1 MIYFTKFLSQGARYL
16 LCLFTISL
24 VIWTTARSDGKQ
36 PNIILIMVDDMG
48 YEGVSAYGSTSYK
61 TPHLDKLA
69 AGGMLF
75 NHCYSTPICTPS
87 RVQLMTGKYNFQN
100 YVRFGFLDPT
110 QATFANLLRDAGYQT
125 TIAGKWQLGGG
136 GETVKQFG
144 FDSYCLWHL
153 NGRESRYWNP
163 RIESNGKLLEG
174 LTKSFGPDVMCDF
187 VVDTIENRGQ
197 KPFFIYWPMVSPHW
211 PFVPT
216 PDSIGGGSRE
226 RLGKYDG
233 KQGGTEYFDD
243 MVNYLDKL
251 VGRVVTKLDEQG
263 VRENT
268 LLLFTC
274 DNGCA
279 TNIRSMM
286 EGRVIQGGKASLPD
300 AGTHVSLVANWPST
314 VKPGQVVDA
323 LVDFTDFLPSL
334 AEAAGTDVPAT
345 VGGDGHSFIPVLK
358 GTVPSTRDWIFCH
371 YIRNGVRPKPAMAAK
386 VAAELTKQEAA
397 KKKKTMGRFARN
409 QRYKLYEDGRL
420 YDVQRDVL
428 EKQALEADKDSAQQ
442 REIRSMLQGVHDGM
456 PPWEAFAKKKNKEKL
471 K

>member
-1 MIYFTKFLSQGARYL
+1 MNYFTKFPAWSARHLPFL
-16 LCLFTISL
+16 LVISL
-24 VIWTTARSDGKQ
+24 LIGSAARSHAKQ

-48 YEGVSAYGSTSYK
+48 YEGVSAYGSPTYK

-87 RVQLMTGKYNFQN
+87 RVQLMTGKYNFRN
-100 YVRFGFLDPT
+100 YLRFGFLDPT
-110 QATFANLLRDAGYQT
+110 QVTFANVLRDAGYQT
-125 TIAGKWQLGGG
+125 TIAGKWQLGGNG
-136 GETVKQFG
+136 ATVKKFG

-163 RIESNGKLLEG
+163 RIETNGKLLEG
-174 LTKSFGPDVMCDF
+174 LKEKFGPDVMCDF
-187 VVDTIENRGQ
+187 VVDTIEKRGE

-216 PDSIGGGSRE
+216 PASAGGGSRE

-233 KQGGTEYFDD
+233 KQGGTEYFAD
-243 MVNYLDKL
+243 MVHYLDKL
-251 VGRVVTKLDEQG
+251 IGRVVSTLDKQG

-279 TNIRSMM
+279 TNIKSLMK
-286 EGRVIQGGKASLPD
+286 GRVIQGGKASLPD
-300 AGTHVSLVANWPST
+300 AGTHVSLVANWPEK
-314 VKPGQVVDA
+314 VKAGQVVDA

-334 AEAAGTDVPAT
+334 ADVAGTPLPAK
-345 VGGDGHSFIPVLK
+345 VGGDGHSFVPVLK
-358 GTVPSTRDWIFCH
+358 GASASTRDWIFCH
-371 YIRNGVRPKPAMAAK
+371 YIRNGVKPKPTKEEK
-386 VAAELTKQEAA
+386 VVSELAKQEAA

-409 QRYKLYEDGRL
+409 QRYKLYADGRF
-420 YDVQRDVL
+420 YDVKEDVL
-428 EKQALEADKDSAQQ
+428 EKQALEAAKDSAQLN
-442 REIRSMLQGVHDGM
+442 EIRSMLQGVHDGM
-456 PPWEAFAKKKNKEKL
+456 PAWEAFAKKKNKEKGQ
-471 K
+471 